1 MSSNSKTGS
10 NNASSAVIGFSGS
23 LTILFIALKLTGVIN
38 WSWVWVLSPLWIS
51 FGIVMLAL
59 IAFLLLVWA
68 FSK

>member
-1 MSSNSKTGS
+1 
-10 NNASSAVIGFSGS
+10 
-23 LTILFIALKLTGVIN
+23 
-38 WSWVWVLSPLWIS
+38 VLSPLWIS